1 MSLFSRSSR
10 SLFRRAW
17 KPLHFPSKGFNPLP
31 AVKKLEEET
40 IPDYVASHFYPV
52 RIGEILRARYQVVGK
67 LGFGITSTVW
77 LARDLRCV
85 LLFVAVSCMPAQF
98 SRLAN
103 VGTLLSNS
111 SSVQKSW
118 ELCMMTSSI
127 CTSRSKSVRMTIQA
141 AVRYARCS
149 TPSTSTVRTG
159 DIVVP
164 YTPHCGRHYLM

>member
-17 KPLHFPSKGFNPLP
+17 KPLHFPSKGFILIP
-31 AVKKLEEET
+31 ADKKLKEET

-52 RIGEILRARYQVVGK
+52 QIGEILWARFQVVGK

-77 LARDLRCV
+77 LARDLRYV
-85 LLFVAVSCMPAQF
+85 LLLVAVSRMPAQV

-111 SSVQKSW
+111 SLVEKSW
-118 ELCMMTSSI
+118 ELCKMTSSA
-127 CTSRSKSVRMTIQA
+127 CTSRSEILRITIQA

-149 TPSTSTVRTG
+149 IP
-159 DIVVP
+159 
-164 YTPHCGRHYLM
+164 